1 MNGADERK
9 KGPALVRFLSSWIFR
24 GIVTAVILGIIVY
37 KFSVGQILSNMWH
50 ADRLLLAGAI
60 LVFMASG
67 VMGAYQ
73 WRTMLRFHGVVIGFT
88 GTVSRYFMGLF
99 FNYILLGFVGGD
111 AVRIYK
117 TATVSGKTTQ
127 VFSSTLADRVLGL
140 LVLVLFSLGAFFMLP
155 SGPADDALPAAAI
168 MFIVLAAFIAL
179 FACRTLGSFIGT
191 TFGRFLPGSIGEK
204 VAAVYD
210 ELHLMTR
217 SPGTLARVFVL
228 SCAIQLTR
236 IGVHYLCARAVGMD
250 VGFAYFALF
259 VPVMEIAASLPI
271 SFGGVGVRDMMGVT
285 LFSLVGM
292 GRETIISY
300 TLLATAAGFVGSLP
314 GAAAFAAGL
323 KQGKGSERS

>member
-1 MNGADERK
+1 MNGTGERK
-9 KGPALVRFLSSWIFR
+9 KSSAILRFLSSWIFR
-24 GIVTAVILGIIVY
+24 GLVTAVIFGYIVY
-37 KFSVGQILSNMWH
+37 KFSFGQILSNMWH

-67 VMGAYQ
+67 VIGAYQ
-73 WRTMLRFHGVVIGFT
+73 WLTILRFHGVVLDFP

-168 MFIVLAAFIAL
+168 MFGVLAAFIAL
-179 FACRTLGSFIGT
+179 FAFRKLGVFVGT
-191 TFGRFLPGSIGEK
+191 VFGRFLPESIGEK
-204 VAAVYD
+204 VAAVYG
-210 ELHLMTR
+210 ELHLLTR
-217 SPGTLARVFVL
+217 SPGTLARVFIL
-228 SCAIQLTR
+228 SCVIQLTR
-236 IGVHYLCARAVGMD
+236 IGVHYLCARAVGMN

-259 VPVMEIAASLPI
+259 VPVMEIVASLPI
-271 SFGGVGVRDMMGVT
+271 SFGGVGVRDMVGVT
-285 LFSLVGM
+285 LFSLVGI
-292 GRETIISY
+292 GRETVFSY
-300 TLLATAAGFVGSLP
+300 TLLAYAAGFAGSLP
-314 GAAAFAAGL
+314 GAAVFAAGL
-323 KQGKGSERS
+323 TQGKGSVRT